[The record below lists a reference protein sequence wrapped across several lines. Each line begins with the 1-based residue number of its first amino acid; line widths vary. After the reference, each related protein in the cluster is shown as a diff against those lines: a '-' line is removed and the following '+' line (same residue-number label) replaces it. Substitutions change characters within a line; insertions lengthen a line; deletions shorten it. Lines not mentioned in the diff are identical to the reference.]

1 MVKSANPGATS
12 VMAKPSV
19 SVMGGRGRRP
29 STMRCKYSMPLRLF
43 SISGGGTPTQG
54 ALLIAPPVPCAPLR
68 IELTTRHSLGCRNL
82 GLLLFATDG
91 EGERKG
97 SRILDLLHRER
108 GGHFGDFDAGNELL
122 VEAVV
127 SGNVGDDHAQQVINF
142 PAHAIELHDFWEI
155 DDGGVEFLQPG
166 ERVLIGLDG
175 HKYRDA
181 RVHPR
186 RIENRH
192 APLDD
197 ARLFQLLDATPARRG
212 R

>member
-43 SISGGGTPTQG
+43 SISGGGTPTLQAASRIASMAS
-54 ALLIAPPVPCAPLR
+54 ALPPPR
-68 IELTTRHSLGCRNL
+68 IELTTRHSPGGRNL

-91 EGERKG
+91 EGERQG

-127 SGNVGDDHAQQVINF
+127 GGDVGDDHAQQVINF
-142 PAHAIELHDFWEI
+142 P
-155 DDGGVEFLQPG
+155 
-166 ERVLIGLDG
+166 
-175 HKYRDA
+175 
-181 RVHPR
+181 
-186 RIENRH
+186 
-192 APLDD
+192 
-197 ARLFQLLDATPARRG
+197 
-212 R
+212 

>member
-1 MVKSANPGATS
+1 MVKRANPGATFL
-12 VMAKPSV
+12 MAKPSV

-43 SISGGGTPTQG
+43 SISGGGTPTLP
-54 ALLIAPPVPCAPLR
+54 AVSLR
-68 IELTTRHSLGCRNL
+68 MPKSGIEL
-82 GLLLFATDG
+82 ATLRTSGGHCFCPPLCAIDG
-91 EGERKG
+91 EGERQG

-127 SGNVGDDHAQQVINF
+127 GGDVGDDHAQQVINF

-166 ERVLIGLDG
+166 ERVLIGLDR

-192 APLDD
+192 ALLDD
-197 ARLFQLLDATPARRG
+197 ARLFQLLD
-212 R
+212 